1 MPSLQKQ
8 TKNKKL
14 SLYKTEGFQICSLV
28 EHIFIPGWVTLTGLI
43 STNVEMYTYIG
54 VSLT

>member
-8 TKNKKL
+8 TKNKIL
-14 SLYKTEGFQICSLV
+14 SSYKTEGFQICSLV

-43 STNVEMYTYIG
+43 STNEMYTYIG

>member
-1 MPSLQKQ
+1 MPSSQKQ
-8 TKNKKL
+8 TKNKIL
-14 SLYKTEGFQICSLV
+14 CSYKTEGFQFCSLV

-43 STNVEMYTYIG
+43 STNEMYTYIG